1 MVEQNP
7 LSVWFLMGKGI
18 RCLRCGEPICGTLKE
33 AAIEKGYPENSI
45 PGLIEELKDFI
56 KWMFSAL
63 EFGEIN

>member
-1 MVEQNP
+1 
-7 LSVWFLMGKGI
+7 MGKGI

-56 KWMFSAL
+56 KWMLSAL